1 MVPKLIHIFPQRH
14 SSHANQSQSDD
25 EDTLGGSPSKKR
37 TRKRFNSSGVDMEL
51 GHDDDDEEEDSDED
65 SMGEDTV
72 SKDLLNST
80 QTPPCSPIKS
90 LNNSSSPVGI
100 NRR

>member
-1 MVPKLIHIFPQRH
+1 MVEGLHQVTYLLLMPTGELLLFKLLMGLQ
-14 SSHANQSQSDD
+14 
-25 EDTLGGSPSKKR
+25 GG
-37 TRKRFNSSGVDMEL
+37 VCVEL